1 MGSTSEATSTTD
13 STTEETV
20 VVLATALERLIAQV
34 TQQLD
39 PDAGE
44 SVPIEDSA
52 WAATHAQVVAVAR
65 ECAGVLDDPRV
76 VDTLV
81 LH

>member
-1 MGSTSEATSTTD
+1 MRSTADATSTTD
-13 STTEETV
+13 ETV

-81 LH
+81 PH